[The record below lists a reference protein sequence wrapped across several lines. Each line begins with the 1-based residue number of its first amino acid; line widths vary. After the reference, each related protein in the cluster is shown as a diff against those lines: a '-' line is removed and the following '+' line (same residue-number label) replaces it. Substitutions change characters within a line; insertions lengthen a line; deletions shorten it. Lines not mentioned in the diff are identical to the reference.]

1 MTLAEHITQLE
12 AQLAD
17 CQRLAEDLKK
27 VRGRIAKLERESH
40 PNGLDVI
47 TILDCHQD
55 QIKSL
60 ISRVARL
67 EAALHAEPPNN
78 FTVDKVGGVI
88 EREAF
93 GPLPHVKQHI
103 EAPAQPSK
111 VSLPAGPFRNG
122 PGPDETSDS
131 KSPHLR
137 GTAETVSRGNP
148 TLV

>member
-1 MTLAEHITQLE
+1 MTLAEHIAQIEAELDGLLKLRSRITRLE
-12 AQLAD
+12 GEA
-17 CQRLAEDLKK
+17 
-27 VRGRIAKLERESH
+27 H

-67 EAALHAEPPNN
+67 EAALHTEPPNN
-78 FTVDKVGGVI
+78 FTVDKVGGVL